1 MEFTFGLMVRDTLES
16 GSKTKCLEKA
26 HLTGQMVVTS
36 KVNSKTELCTDKEF
50 TLGEMAE
57 DTKAAAV

>member
-1 MEFTFGLMVRDTLES
+1 MVRDTLES

-57 DTKAAAV
+57 DTKAATV